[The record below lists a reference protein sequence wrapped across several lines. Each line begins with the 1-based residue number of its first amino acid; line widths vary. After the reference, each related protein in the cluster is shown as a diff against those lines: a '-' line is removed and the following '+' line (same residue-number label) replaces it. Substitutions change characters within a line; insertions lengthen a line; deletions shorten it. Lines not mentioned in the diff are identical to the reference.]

1 MERAFKVGMARRF
14 VLALSLV
21 SCYMP
26 LQGATLERLTLDDMI
41 EKSTAIVRGKITG
54 SYTEAKGNIIYTRY
68 QMRVEERWKGPEQA
82 TVEFVVPGGTAGRV
96 RQTYSGAPKLV
107 EGNEYLIFLWSS
119 SRTHLTHVMGFTQ
132 GLFTVPKDAAGVS
145 MAVREPSAEMMLEP
159 GTGRVV
165 RDERIEMRLRDMS
178 TRISG
183 SLAGGARK

>member
-1 MERAFKVGMARRF
+1 MERALQSFMARRF
-14 VLALSLV
+14 LLALSLV

-41 EKSTAIVRGKITG
+41 DKSTAIVRGRIAG

-82 TVEFVVPGGTAGRV
+82 AVEFVVPGGTVGHV
-96 RQTYSGAPKLV
+96 RQTYSGAPKLT
-107 EGNEYLIFLWSS
+107 EGSEYLIFLWSS
-119 SRTHLTHVMGFTQ
+119 PRTRANYVIGFTQ
-132 GLFTVPKDAAGVS
+132 GLFNLPKDAAGVS

-178 TRISG
+178 TRISS
-183 SLAGGARK
+183 SLVKGARK